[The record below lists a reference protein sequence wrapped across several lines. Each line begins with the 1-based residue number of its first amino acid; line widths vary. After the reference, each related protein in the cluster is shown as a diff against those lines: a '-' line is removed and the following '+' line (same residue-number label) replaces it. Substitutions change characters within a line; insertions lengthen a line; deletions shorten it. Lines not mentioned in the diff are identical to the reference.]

1 MTRWLLVLFLFAH
14 GWVHLVIW
22 GMIPAIPTD
31 AANPSHSWVL
41 GDRQPVARA
50 LTVLTMGLF
59 AVAAVGLIIQAA
71 WWGPT
76 AVAAAGVS
84 VLLVALFPAA
94 IGNAWIVVPLAIDL
108 ALIVGIV
115 AFDWPTGAL
124 VGG

>member
-1 MTRWLLVLFLFAH
+1 MSRWLLVLFLFAH

-22 GMIPAIPTD
+22 GMVPAMPTD
-31 AANPSHSWVL
+31 AVNPTHSWVL
-41 GDRQPVARA
+41 GDRQAVARV
-50 LTVLTMGLF
+50 LTVLTMALF

-71 WWGPT
+71 WWAPT

-115 AFDWPTGAL
+115 AFDLPGTL